1 MNFLN
6 KAVEVLVNIALW
18 VWGYEKALPGVEP
31 AQRHPYDNT
40 EVSQRLQVK
49 LGAARA
55 IQVRARIRELPP
67 DDAWAAVD
75 AALKGGAQ

>member
-6 KAVEVLVNIALW
+6 KVVKALVTLALW
-18 VWGYEKALPGVEP
+18 IWGYEKALPDVEP
-31 AQRHPYDNT
+31 TRRHPLDIP
-40 EVSQRLQVK
+40 EVSQRLQGE
-49 LGAARA
+49 LGVAKA
-55 IQVRARIRELPP
+55 IQVRTKIRELPP